1 MLGLEFRAPTE
12 RDINHVS
19 TTTNETVSAPE
30 DWKDDYSNLDS
41 LNNGE
46 EDDVSLG
53 GVEKEEERT
62 GDAVVYDSDYDT
74 DE

>member
-1 MLGLEFRAPTE
+1 M
-12 RDINHVS
+12 S

>member
-1 MLGLEFRAPTE
+1 M
-12 RDINHVS
+12 S

-53 GVEKEEERT
+53 GVEKEKDMRT